1 MLLIGYLAPPILS
14 QISWD
19 SSEDGWAQARKS
31 LQTWLNTAVMKRI
44 LGIIAGEKEK
54 EELNL
59 LMETPL
65 GFVSES
71 ILGEKIQ
78 LEYV

>member
-1 MLLIGYLAPPILS
+1 
-14 QISWD
+14 
-19 SSEDGWAQARKS
+19 
-31 LQTWLNTAVMKRI
+31 MKRI